1 MAHDDQEWWYNHTTG
16 EVERGK
22 QSLASDLYGPY
33 DSEHEARRAPEIA
46 RERAAAW
53 QAEDDAEER

>member
-22 QSLASDLYGPY
+22 QSLASDLYGPL
-33 DSEHEARRAPEIA
+33 
-46 RERAAAW
+46 
-53 QAEDDAEER
+53 